1 MDKRHFVGALYNP
14 LEGHVDQIDARDA
27 DAVGDEPVWH
37 GNTVVGCVT
46 SGGFGHCVNR
56 SIALAY
62 IPAPLAEHTDGF
74 EVEILGERRPAQRV
88 AQALYDPSGER
99 CALPDVRQSAF
110 SIQQEA
116 NPMRSIPVGAKG
128 SFVLVVTPDHLANR
142 FKDAMLP
149 PVLATPIMI
158 MMMENAALNAIKPY
172 LDANQSAL
180 GTRVDVRHL
189 AATPAGRSVTAN
201 AEVTKVDGR
210 HIEFR
215 IDAKDG
221 TEQIGV
227 GIHERMIIDLARFTE
242 RLKSKF
248 A

>member
-1 MDKRHFVGALYNP
+1 M
-14 LEGHVDQIDARDA
+14 
-27 DAVGDEPVWH
+27 
-37 GNTVVGCVT
+37 
-46 SGGFGHCVNR
+46 
-56 SIALAY
+56 
-62 IPAPLAEHTDGF
+62 
-74 EVEILGERRPAQRV
+74 RP
-88 AQALYDPSGER
+88 
-99 CALPDVRQSAF
+99 
-110 SIQQEA
+110 
-116 NPMRSIPVGAKG
+116 IPVGTKG
-128 SFVLVVTPDHLANR
+128 SFVLVVAPDHLANR

-172 LDANQSAL
+172 LEANESAL

-189 AATPAGRSVTAN
+189 AATPAGHSVTAS
-201 AEVTKVDGR
+201 AEVTRVDGR

-215 IDAKDG
+215 IDATDG
-221 TEQIGV
+221 AEQIGA